1 MLLLLLQLVLQGE
14 LPLLFLQPLELA
26 FVLLLLLL
34 LHLLQLLVL
43 QLLLQQ
49 PLLMEGRVLLLPL
62 SMLLRHL
69 RERLLLLWRRPDRS
83 RLCRHGPS
91 ALRRRERVG
100 KMSRS

>member
-49 PLLMEGRVLLLPL
+49 PLLMEGKVLLLPL

-69 RERLLLLWRRPDRS
+69 RERLLLLRRRPDWS
-83 RLCRHGPS
+83 RLSRQGQ
-91 ALRRRERVG
+91 RERVRKVAG
-100 KMSRS
+100 G